1 MPLLFW
7 LDLKKKDPIKNFK
20 QNYFLSYKNLIFLNN
35 EPMAF
40 PKNNCMKYFP
50 ILNMNIIELAK
61 KYLDTGTMVLVKMI
75 NYMLF

>member
-1 MPLLFW
+1 
-7 LDLKKKDPIKNFK
+7 
-20 QNYFLSYKNLIFLNN
+20 
-35 EPMAF
+35 MAF